1 MHHLARDLNP
11 GKHTIQEA
19 HDAPWI
25 GARGSN
31 TGPVLETPVRAIF
44 TDDFNGRGGLLWKFK
59 ALLTSQFFSLNLMIT
74 TITWAVEFRW
84 RSILGIFL
92 VNSFA
97 ELSQKARCPTMD
109 FAVKGVIIFA
119 YVKCTTF
126 M

>member
-1 MHHLARDLNP
+1 MLLGLVPAVRTPALCWRHLF
-11 GKHTIQEA
+11 
-19 HDAPWI
+19 APFLLMI
-25 GARGSN
+25 SMVGEVSFGSSR
-31 TGPVLETPVRAIF
+31 PYSPPI
-44 TDDFNGRGGLLWKFK
+44 
-59 ALLTSQFFSLNLMIT
+59 FFSLNLMIT